1 MRTFFAFATPALLTA
16 ILVSLLIPGL
26 VPSPLGWPRQLTFL
40 TSMFGGDH
48 AAQRAAAIAKD
59 VPQAQLAP
67 AHLMPQVQPAEVA
80 RLAPIDGTG
89 EETGADTVDYPA
101 DGIAEYVPVTITT
114 TVRLSGT
121 PDVEPADTLP
131 VVGNDPWPALCG
143 EVVDASGAPIAGA
156 SVALA
161 ATETTETTD
170 AKGNFCMPCPRR
182 HVTLHVSAEGL
193 GAVDYPIQLDGR
205 FTQVRLILPQGH

>member
-1 MRTFFAFATPALLTA
+1 MM
-16 ILVSLLIPGL
+16 
-26 VPSPLGWPRQLTFL
+26 
-40 TSMFGGDH
+40 SMFGGDH

-67 AHLMPQVQPAEVA
+67 ARMLPQVRPADVTQ
-80 RLAPIDGTG
+80 LAPIDGTG
-89 EETGADTVDYPA
+89 EEAAADAADYPA
-101 DGIAEYVPVTITT
+101 DGIGTYVPVTITT

-121 PDVEPADTLP
+121 ADVEPADTLP

-182 HVTLHVSAEGL
+182 HVTLHVSAEGQ

-205 FTQVRLILPQGH
+205 FTQVRLILPSAH